1 MMADQAKFEA
11 IKTQEIEP
19 EYTSLSSTDESNE
32 TGDEIGVGLEAL
44 SRWQASKV
52 FGAVMDV
59 LAIVLSCMFFAY
71 ALAVKTH
78 EGMSKESA
86 QVKLLMRLS
95 NLVSTRSRSQS
106 VSGTSAFVGHD

>member
-1 MMADQAKFEA
+1 MAGQTKFEA
-11 IKTQEIEP
+11 VPTKATDFEDD
-19 EYTSLSSTDESNE
+19 SLSSTVD
-32 TGDEIGVGLEAL
+32 TGYEIKAEPEPL
-44 SRWQASKV
+44 SSWQAGKI
-52 FGAVMDV
+52 FGVVMDV
-59 LAIVLSCMFFAY
+59 LAIATSCVFFAY